1 MCFCLVL
8 FFFFFLKKQINGSE
22 ANQENRKLSLKDKF
36 QRIKLETRLKE
47 I

>member
-8 FFFFFLKKQINGSE
+8 FFFKKQINGSE
-22 ANQENRKLSLKDKF
+22 ANQENQKLSLKDKF